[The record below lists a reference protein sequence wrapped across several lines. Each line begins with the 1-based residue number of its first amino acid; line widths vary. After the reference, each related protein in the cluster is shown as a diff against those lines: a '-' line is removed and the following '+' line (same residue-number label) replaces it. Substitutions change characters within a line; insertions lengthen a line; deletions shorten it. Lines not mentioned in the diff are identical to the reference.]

1 MPKKSTEEGRLFSN
15 PKFELQR
22 GSDGFIVQFYLH
34 FCSIFGE
41 EMVQSFNQAWIHS
54 HLNITQRQ
62 GIIKVVRKK
71 RKKKRTGFTWKT
83 GDPIS
88 LLNIDYKIATKTIAD
103 RISKVVPKLIHEDQ
117 TGYVKDRYIGQ
128 NMRLVKD
135 VVKITPLNNNI
146 SDMTIFID
154 SKKSF

>member
-1 MPKKSTEEGRLFSN
+1 MYPRNEKNRL
-15 PKFELQR
+15 
-22 GSDGFIVQFYLH
+22 YL
-34 FCSIFGE
+34 E
-41 EMVQSFNQAWIHS
+41 NW
-54 HLNITQRQ
+54 R
-62 GIIKVVRKK
+62 
-71 RKKKRTGFTWKT
+71 
-83 GDPIS
+83 PIL